1 MLCAVFAI
9 PQCGFISFAS
19 GKVVIFHSARHRP
32 RLSTVRAFRM
42 SAGGGQGGGLKYSIS
57 IYCNFILIRPRLK
70 AEEAPIRT
78 GDERVYL
85 FYIYTK
91 PTDDSSTIISAPSTT
106 GDIGK

>member
-19 GKVVIFHSARHRP
+19 GKVVIFHGARHRV
-32 RLSTVRAFRM
+32 RLSTVRAFGM
-42 SAGGGQGGGLKYSIS
+42 SAGGGRGGGLKYSIS

-70 AEEAPIRT
+70 AEEAPMRT
-78 GDERVYL
+78 EGERVYL

-91 PTDDSSTIISAPSTT
+91 PADASSAVISDPSTT

>member
-19 GKVVIFHSARHRP
+19 GKVVIFHSAQQRP

-42 SAGGGQGGGLKYSIS
+42 SAGVGQVGGLKYSIS

-91 PTDDSSTIISAPSTT
+91 PTDDSSTVISGPSTT
-106 GDIGK
+106 RDISK